1 MRKETIVGTPEAAD
15 LYRHDGAWYRK
26 VARRVVREDIGKLVF
41 FGDNAVRVIAVDNF
55 CEYLPNITGYIA
67 SSMERLVFLEPLDTS
82 ATDDY
87 HERGGT
93 LYRKERRKAQVGE
106 LVLVVNAIS
115 NSTYENGD
123 ISSVVASFGCG
134 VDIKKSWTH
143 SPRSNVHLYDTEYV
157 VLVPIAHAAPVAPK
171 PPTID
176 YSREFL
182 GATRESVYEVWARG
196 KAAMARKEAQDA
208 SERLKAISEK
218 ARTVRVTTA
227 EDADLLADYTQ
238 QASSLYRQAAHW
250 MREESKY
257 TELADAAAAKIKERK
272 VA

>member
-1 MRKETIVGTPEAAD
+1 MGTPEALD
-15 LYRHDGAWYRK
+15 LVRHDGAWYRK
-26 VARRVVREDIGKLVF
+26 VARKGRSRDLVLQVVGERVYKIAARRDYESVIYEGGGWDY
-41 FGDNAVRVIAVDNF
+41 DDCYRV
-55 CEYLPNITGYIA
+55 
-67 SSMERLVFLEPLDTS
+67 LEPLDTS

-196 KAAMARKEAQDA
+196 KAAMANAKLAEEKDVFNVVAEKLVEASKESDYERMTGLLERMA
-208 SERLKAISEK
+208 SHSK
-218 ARTVRVTTA
+218 
-227 EDADLLADYTQ
+227 Q
-238 QASSLYRQAAHW
+238 MAHW
-250 MREESKY
+250 HAEVTQY
-257 TELADAAAAKIKERK
+257 TAMADAAAAKIKERK